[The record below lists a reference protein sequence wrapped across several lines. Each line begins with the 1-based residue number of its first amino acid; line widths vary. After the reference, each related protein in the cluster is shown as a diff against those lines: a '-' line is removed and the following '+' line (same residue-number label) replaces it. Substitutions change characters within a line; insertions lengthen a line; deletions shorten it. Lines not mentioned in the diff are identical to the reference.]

1 VFASG
6 TLSDHA
12 TLTSLA
18 VEVDLPEARVTEVL
32 ASTAYTAEVAADQ
45 AQALAYGA
53 NGVPFFVID
62 EKYVVSG
69 AQPVE
74 VFQEALRRA
83 QADRKPVTLVT
94 GPAARPTPADPTAAR
109 FEDGYQT
116 RRARLEPLC

>member
-1 VFASG
+1 
-6 TLSDHA
+6 
-12 TLTSLA
+12 
-18 VEVDLPEARVTEVL
+18 VE
-32 ASTAYTAEVAADQ
+32 ADQ

-62 EKYVVSG
+62 EKYGVSG

-94 GPAARPTPADPTAAR
+94 GPGGTADADACGP
-109 FEDGYQT
+109 DGC
-116 RRARLEPLC
+116 PI